1 MALELVYK
9 KSLGRSYRIVSN
21 ALEQL
26 VSYDWSAIDQ
36 SDKMTFS
43 GIESTEPR
51 KLEHG
56 FQTSIIDGNHLE
68 VYLADGTIHQFEL
81 KLVNT
86 LIDDSICLQEKKLL
100 EQEVIQDPYSRDGR
114 EG

>member
-43 GIESTEPR
+43 GIESNEPR

-56 FQTSIIDGNHLE
+56 TQASIIDGNHLE
-68 VYLADGTIHQFEL
+68 VYMDDGTIHQFEL

-86 LIDDSICLQEKKLL
+86 LTDEGIGQFEKLL
-100 EQEVIQDPYSRDGR
+100 EQEVRDA
-114 EG
+114 

>member
-1 MALELVYK
+1 MALDFVQKKALGRPYRIANNALEL
-9 KSLGRSYRIVSN
+9 
-21 ALEQL
+21 L
-26 VSYDWSAIDQ
+26 VSHDWSAIDQ

-56 FQTSIIDGNHLE
+56 TQASIIDGKHLE
-68 VYLADGTIHQFEL
+68 VYMDDGTIHQFEL

-86 LIDDSICLQEKKLL
+86 LTDEGIGQFEKLL
-100 EQEVIQDPYSRDGR
+100 EQEVRDA
-114 EG
+114 

>member
-1 MALELVYK
+1 MALDFVQKKALGRPYRIANNALEL
-9 KSLGRSYRIVSN
+9 
-21 ALEQL
+21 L
-26 VSYDWSAIDQ
+26 VSHDWSAIDQ

-56 FQTSIIDGNHLE
+56 TQASIIDGNHLE

-86 LIDDSICLQEKKLL
+86 LTDEGIGQFEKLL
-100 EQEVIQDPYSRDGR
+100 EQEVRDA
-114 EG
+114 